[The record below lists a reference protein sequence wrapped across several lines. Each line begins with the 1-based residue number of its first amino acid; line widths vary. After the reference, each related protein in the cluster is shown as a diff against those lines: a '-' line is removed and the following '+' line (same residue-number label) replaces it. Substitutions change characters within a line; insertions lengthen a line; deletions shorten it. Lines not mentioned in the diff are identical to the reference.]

1 MRRTLPRLHEQPAR
15 HPRGN
20 LFDPATGEEVNIKVD
35 FSIPDEELEEILYGQ
50 EFAQSAAVRAADY
63 AIPIALKVSQERTT
77 AMVSEQAVIS
87 AFKKLGLENADAV
100 PEDRMQEFMRYVAEG
115 ITPYVLHLKNIPPG
129 ATD

>member
-35 FSIPDEELEEILYGQ
+35 FNIPDEELEEILYGQ

-77 AMVSEQAVIS
+77 AMVSE
-87 AFKKLGLENADAV
+87 
-100 PEDRMQEFMRYVAEG
+100 
-115 ITPYVLHLKNIPPG
+115 
-129 ATD
+129 